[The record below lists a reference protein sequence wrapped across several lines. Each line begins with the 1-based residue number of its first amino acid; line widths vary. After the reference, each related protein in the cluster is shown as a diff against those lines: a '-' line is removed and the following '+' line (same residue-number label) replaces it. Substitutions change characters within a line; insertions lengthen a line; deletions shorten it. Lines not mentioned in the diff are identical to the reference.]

1 MYIVGKVLRPR
12 GLKGEVKVEI
22 ITSFPG
28 HFQNLKTLF
37 AKNETEWKAYSI
49 SEASLS
55 NRHVYLKFAEI
66 VSLEQAEKLRGK
78 ELFIEHDQLTDLS
91 EDEYYVH
98 DLIGM
103 QVVTEKGKK
112 LGELLDVETYTG
124 NDVYVIKNSSGKEF
138 LIPAIQDIIK
148 NVDVEN
154 KILTIHLMDGLLD

>member
-1 MYIVGKVLRPR
+1 MYVVGKVLRPR

-28 HFQNLKTLF
+28 HFENLKTLF
-37 AKNETEWKAYSI
+37 VKNENEWKAYSI
-49 SEASLS
+49 SGVNLS
-55 NRHVYLKFAEI
+55 NKHVYLKFAEI
-66 VSLEQAEKLRGK
+66 ESLEQAEKLRSK

-103 QVVTEKGKK
+103 QVVSEKGEK
-112 LGELLDVETYTG
+112 LGKILDVETYTG
-124 NDVYVIKNSSGKEF
+124 NDVYVVKNSSGKEF